1 MEIYHGGS
9 AMKFTASGSA
19 FYTVKVNGVQK
30 STHSQWHTAAG
41 AAADHKLAN
50 LSDVVVIFVQQEIRV
65 EHTTSVPVPAPTP
78 VPIPVP
84 APAPAPAPVPAPVP
98 APTPVPTPTNRG
110 PQWLTMPAINFAQG
124 VAARVSIAA
133 YVSDPDGDD
142 LAIIQAAGALPAG
155 VTYDAAAKT
164 FIYDGIGAAAS
175 TSGNILNANDGKP

>member
-1 MEIYHGGS
+1 MIDLIG
-9 AMKFTASGSA
+9 TGSA
-19 FYTVKVNGVQK
+19 FYTLIVNGVPHTTIVNGVPK
-30 STHSQWHTAAG
+30 VSTFLQWWTASTAAFKYKVLHP
-41 AAADHKLAN
+41 A
-50 LSDVVVIFVQQEIRV
+50 DVVSILVQQVIRV
-65 EHTTSVPVPAPTP
+65 EGAVSLPVPAPTP

-84 APAPAPAPVPAPVP
+84 
-98 APTPVPTPTNRG
+98 TPVPTPVPAPNRG

>member
-1 MEIYHGGS
+1 
-9 AMKFTASGSA
+9 
-19 FYTVKVNGVQK
+19 
-30 STHSQWHTAAG
+30 
-41 AAADHKLAN
+41 
-50 LSDVVVIFVQQEIRV
+50 
-65 EHTTSVPVPAPTP
+65 
-78 VPIPVP
+78 
-84 APAPAPAPVPAPVP
+84 
-98 APTPVPTPTNRG
+98 
-110 PQWLTMPAINFAQG
+110 MPAINFAQG

>member
-1 MEIYHGGS
+1 MIDLIG
-9 AMKFTASGSA
+9 TGSA
-19 FYTVKVNGVQK
+19 FYTLMVNGVPHTTIVDGVSK
-30 STHSQWHTAAG
+30 VSTFTQWWTASG
-41 AAADHKLAN
+41 AAFKYKVLHPA
-50 LSDVVVIFVQQEIRV
+50 DVVAIRVQQEIRV
-65 EHTTSVPVPAPTP
+65 EGAVSLPVPAPTP

-84 APAPAPAPVPAPVP
+84 
-98 APTPVPTPTNRG
+98 TPVPTPVPAPNRG